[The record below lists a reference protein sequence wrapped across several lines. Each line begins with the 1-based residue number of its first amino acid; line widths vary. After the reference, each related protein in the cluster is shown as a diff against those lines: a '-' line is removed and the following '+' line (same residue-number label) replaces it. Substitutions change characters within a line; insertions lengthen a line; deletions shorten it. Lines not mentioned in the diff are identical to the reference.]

1 MLHLLDAPLCVLP
14 GDRMFQ
20 AQRILPGRARPV
32 ILHGYGGAKRDIPRT
47 LPTIATEGCTGHDRT
62 MLRRGAATT

>member
-1 MLHLLDAPLCVLP
+1 
-14 GDRMFQ
+14 MFQ